1 MKFGETL
8 KKSLKEEWKDNY
20 IDYGKLKKLL
30 REKESQPT
38 QWTEQDESSFVE
50 ELVNVQIEK
59 VNAFHSKVVAELKER
74 VNGCEAKLEHLLQPA
89 EEPAEGPE
97 GAAGAA
103 PSAPS
108 AAAAVDEETKQLLAS
123 VTEELDSISKQIA
136 DLYKFSRLNFTAC
149 LKAAKKHDRLKQY
162 KIRPLVQVR
171 LSSLPFSSEDYS
183 PLLYRISTL
192 YAFVG
197 QYDQTEPT
205 DSKPDESAPSAPY
218 ESHKFWVHPD
228 NILEVKTYILRR
240 LPVLIYNPQDS
251 KVAKAN
257 RKDPTLTS
265 LYFDNSQF
273 ELYTHK
279 LDRYDRAASLRLRW
293 YGQLADKPEI
303 TLERKVVPSIEE
315 DEETG
320 SEERVT
326 LKEKEI
332 YRFISGADDEIVE
345 RKIAKNRERKPEE
358 EARKYEKTTRD
369 IHTFIK
375 ENNLQPILRAIYTRT
390 AFQVPGDNEI
400 RISLDTDLTFIKE
413 DALDPS
419 KACRPVDDWHRH
431 DIDDRR
437 LEYPFN
443 SLPKDEVSKFPFAL
457 LEIKLQSSLD
467 DRSREWVADLMNS
480 HLVYDAPRFSKFV
493 HGVSVLFE
501 DNVNSFP
508 FWLGDL
514 DKDIRKDPK
523 AAYEQEQEKLK
534 AEGELTVGSFVLG
547 RSPLRGGSFRAN
559 EALRSRSMEPA
570 RSRRL
575 GTGATPGRPISQS
588 PRRRPIRHPSA
599 IAEEAGSSTQSIAK
613 PDDTTTTAKDTAK
626 DTAKS
631 RRRSSVKLPPGVTKP
646 STYIKDAGPLQVE
659 AKVWLANQRTFIKW
673 QHICV
678 LLATLSLALY
688 NAAGEKNEIAR
699 GIGYFFTAIAVF
711 TGIWGYWMYIRRSES
726 IHNRSEKGFD
736 SALSLIGPVVVC
748 VTVVLALTLNFLFKF
763 KIAFMENSWVLID
776 LTELASNPP
785 PSNVASP
792 PFVVQ
797 GQGHNLVV

>member
-20 IDYGKLKKLL
+20 IDYSKLKKLL
-30 REKESQPT
+30 REKESEPT

-59 VNAFHSKVVAELKER
+59 VNTFHGKLAGELKER
-74 VNGCEAKLEHLLQPA
+74 VNACEAKLEHLLQPA
-89 EEPAEGPE
+89 EGPE
-97 GAAGAA
+97 GGSGAA
-103 PSAPS
+103 PSA
-108 AAAAVDEETKQLLAS
+108 ATAVDEETKQLLAS
-123 VTEELDSISKQIA
+123 VTQELDNISKEIS

-183 PLLYRISTL
+183 PLLYRISAL

-197 QYDQTEPT
+197 QYDQTEAA
-205 DSKPDESAPSAPY
+205 ESGQSAHSATY

-228 NILEVKTYILRR
+228 NFLEVKTYILRR

-251 KVAKAN
+251 KIAQAN

-273 ELYTHK
+273 DLYTHK
-279 LDRYDRAASLRLRW
+279 LDKYESAASLRLRW
-293 YGQLADKPEI
+293 YGQLAERPEI
-303 TLERKVVPSIEE
+303 VLERKVVPSAEGAEE
-315 DEETG
+315 SAAGT
-320 SEERVT
+320 EERVT
-326 LKEKEI
+326 LKDKEI
-332 YRFISGADDEIVE
+332 YRFVSGTDDEILE
-345 RKIAKNRERKPEE
+345 RKIAKTRERKSEE
-358 EARKYEKTTRD
+358 EARKYEKTARG
-369 IHTFIK
+369 IHNFIK
-375 ENNLQPILRAIYTRT
+375 ENSLQPILRAVYTRT
-390 AFQVPGDNEI
+390 AFQIPGDNQI
-400 RISLDTDLTFIKE
+400 RISMDTDLTFIKE

-419 KACRPVDDWHRH
+419 RPSRPVEDWHRR

-443 SLPKDEVSKFPFAL
+443 ALPKDEISKFPYAL
-457 LEIKLQSSLD
+457 LEIKIQASSLD
-467 DRSREWVADLMNS
+467 DRSREWIVDLMNS

-508 FWLGDL
+508 FWFGDL
-514 DKDIRKDPK
+514 DKDIRKDPNT
-523 AAYEQEQEKLK
+523 AYQQEQEKLK
-534 AEGELTVGSFVLG
+534 AEGELTVGSFVMG
-547 RSPLRGGSFRAN
+547 RSPLRGSPFRSH
-559 EALRSRSMEPA
+559 EGLRSRSMEPA
-570 RSRRL
+570 KSRHL
-575 GTGATPGRPISQS
+575 SAGAAKRPTSQS
-588 PRRRPIRHPSA
+588 PRRRPTRQPSA
-599 IAEEAGSSTQSIAK
+599 IAEEAGSSSQSTEQVA
-613 PDDTTTTAKDTAK
+613 DTTTAKDF
-626 DTAKS
+626 AKS

-646 STYIKDAGPLQVE
+646 SSYIKDAGPLQVE

-688 NAAGEKNEIAR
+688 NAAGEKNDIAR
-699 GIGYFFTAIAVF
+699 AIGFFFTGISVF
-711 TGIWGYWMYIRRSES
+711 TGVWGYWTYIRRSES

-736 SALSLIGPVVVC
+736 SSLSLVGPVVVC
-748 VTVVLALTLNFLFKF
+748 ITVVLALMLNFLFKF
-763 KIAFMENSWVLID
+763 KIAFTETSWYLVD
-776 LTELASNPP
+776 LTEDAAANLP

-792 PFVVQ
+792 PFLVQ
-797 GQGHNLVV
+797 GQGHPLVG

>member
-30 REKESQPT
+30 REKESEPT
-38 QWTEQDESSFVE
+38 QWTEQDESEFVE

-59 VNAFHSKVVAELKER
+59 VNAFHGKVAAEFKER
-74 VNGCEAKLEHLLQPA
+74 VSACEARLEHLLQPA
-89 EEPAEGPE
+89 EGTEDDA
-97 GAAGAA
+97 AA
-103 PSAPS
+103 PTAAP
-108 AAAAVDEETKQLLAS
+108 AVDDETKQLLAD
-123 VTEELDSISKQIA
+123 VTKELDSISKEIA

-197 QYDQTEPT
+197 QYDQTEAT
-205 DSKPDESAPSAPY
+205 SSKPDQSAPFAPY
-218 ESHKFWVHPD
+218 DSHKFWVHPD

-240 LPVLIYNPQDS
+240 LPVLIYNPQTS
-251 KVAKAN
+251 KIAKAN

-273 ELYTHK
+273 ELYSHK
-279 LDRYDRAASLRLRW
+279 LDRYESAASLRLRW
-293 YGQLADKPEI
+293 YGQLADKPEL
-303 TLERKVVPSIEE
+303 TLERKTVPASSLEE
-315 DEETG
+315 AEKAGTM
-320 SEERVT
+320 ERVA
-326 LKEKEI
+326 LKEKEV
-332 YRFISGADDEIVE
+332 YRFISGTDDEIIEKKV
-345 RKIAKNRERKPEE
+345 AKKRERKPEE
-358 EARKYEKTTRD
+358 EARKFEKTTRD
-369 IHTFIK
+369 IHAFIK
-375 ENNLQPILRAIYTRT
+375 ENSLQPILRAVYTRT

-400 RISLDTDLTFIKE
+400 RISIDTDLTFIKE
-413 DALDPS
+413 DAFDPS
-419 KACRPVDDWHRH
+419 HPCRPVADWHRH
-431 DIDDRR
+431 DIDDRK

-508 FWLGDL
+508 FWFGDL
-514 DKDIRKDPK
+514 EKDIRKDPK
-523 AAYEQEQEKLK
+523 DAYQQEQEKLK
-534 AEGELTVGSFVLG
+534 AEGELTVGSFVTGMG
-547 RSPLRGGSFRAN
+547 RSPLRGSPFRAA

-570 RSRRL
+570 KSRHFSA
-575 GTGATPGRPISQS
+575 GPSTGRHTSQS
-588 PRRRPIRHPSA
+588 PRRKPKPIRQPSA
-599 IAEEAGSSTQSIAK
+599 IAEEAGSSSQPTVTVSPA
-613 PDDTTTTAKDTAK
+613 DATTPAAE

-688 NAAGEKNEIAR
+688 NAAGAKNDIAR
-699 GIGYFFTAIAVF
+699 AIGFFFTGIAVF
-711 TGIWGYWMYIRRSES
+711 TGAWGYWMYIRRSES

-736 SALSLIGPVVVC
+736 SALSLIGPIIVC
-748 VTVVLALTLNFLFKF
+748 VTVVLALMLNFLFKVRIF
-763 KIAFMENSWVLID
+763 PAAQVGYEADCVCEMCSSRLR
-776 LTELASNPP
+776 L
-785 PSNVASP
+785 
-792 PFVVQ
+792 
-797 GQGHNLVV
+797 